1 MSLTVSPALLETAK
15 AGPVSDD
22 DFIAC
27 IRESLPYAM
36 RVVDQLLT
44 ELDNP
49 GATHAVDRTNPPTD
63 NDQGQLLR
71 LMASDPMRAAL
82 ERQYGVKLAFQ
93 NCCTSG
99 AFRPEAIGG
108 PIYQEF
114 TSARGQLLN
123 QSPELV
129 NC

>member
-15 AGPVSDD
+15 AGPVNDD

-27 IRESLPYAM
+27 IRQSLPYAM
-36 RVVDQLLT
+36 KVVDGLVSQL
-44 ELDNP
+44 DS
-49 GATHAVDRTNPPTD
+49 ADAMHAVDRTNPPTD
-63 NDQGQLLR
+63 DDQGQLLR

-99 AFRPEAIGG
+99 AFRPEALGG
-108 PIYQEF
+108 PVYQEF
-114 TSARGQLLN
+114 TSARG
-123 QSPELV
+123 
-129 NC
+129 